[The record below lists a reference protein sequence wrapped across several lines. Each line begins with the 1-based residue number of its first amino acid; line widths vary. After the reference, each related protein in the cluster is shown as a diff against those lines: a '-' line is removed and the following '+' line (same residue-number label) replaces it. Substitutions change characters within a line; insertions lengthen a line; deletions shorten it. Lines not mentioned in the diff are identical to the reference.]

1 MIEKLAKINR
11 IMAWILLATI
21 LLYIITGYGMTKEL
35 IDPSLAAKLHL
46 SYLAYPMI
54 IAFIYHTAYAIRLAF
69 MRWGIWN
76 TFGKILLLGSF
87 ILLFGGFIFVDR
99 FYHPQSAEKAATK
112 STNSLSSSAA
122 SKPSVA
128 RSFTVAQLAKYNG
141 KNGNPSYVAVDG
153 DVYDL
158 SSVFKDGYHASH
170 YAGKDLTG
178 AFYSRH
184 AKSVLS
190 KYPIVGK
197 LVK

>member
-1 MIEKLAKINR
+1 
-11 IMAWILLATI
+11 MAWVLLVAI
-21 LLYIITGYGMTKEL
+21 LLYVVTGYGMTKGL

-69 MRWGIWN
+69 IRWRIWN
-76 TFGKILLLGSF
+76 TFGKILLLGSY
-87 ILLFGGFIFVDR
+87 ILLFGGFVFVDR
-99 FYHPQSAEKAATK
+99 YYQPQSAEKAATE
-112 STNSLSSSAA
+112 STSSSSSSAA
-122 SKPSVA
+122 STPSST
-128 RSFTVAQLAKYNG
+128 RSFTATQLAKYNG

-153 DVYDL
+153 NVYDL
-158 SSVFKDGYHASH
+158 SAVFKDGYHASH